1 LDAASAATA
10 VASAAAAAAA
20 GASPSA
26 VASTSNSSHSRLG
39 DSFGGSSITTA
50 AAAVN
55 PQATAT
61 AAAAAA
67 AASTAATA
75 ASSGLPGLLQRG
87 FLSGFSFWDWG
98 SADDS
103 VGLAAGGTAFER
115 AAVERQY
122 EVDEFVAATKRL
134 VVQYQRLHQVQ
145 DR

>member
-26 VASTSNSSHSRLG
+26 VASTSNSSHGRLG

-61 AAAAAA
+61 AAAAA